1 MYVNQYTVYTGYT
14 ANKAILHV
22 KPILHVDLKLIYT
35 ASLATKAR
43 LRVQVCL
50 LVTLGQPRTRHTHFS
65 MSFGSKFYRKSHTF
79 GTKPILH
86 VEYFSIAS
94 R

>member
-1 MYVNQYTVYTGYT
+1 MTVVTVYT
-14 ANKAILHV
+14 ANKAILNV